1 MKRKLTFAAILI
13 SILAV
18 LSCTGRQ
25 GLQSAGSAVSSCD
38 LDSLREVWRSYNVA
52 GEYDSLIAGTLP
64 YYRKACEA
72 GDTLPLL
79 YTGTFIAQAYLFKE
93 NVDSVNYYLSY
104 ISPYEKACS
113 DPAIKAIYNI
123 VYGCYL
129 LKVEL
134 DYSKA
139 LSAFYEGL
147 EFAEQSGDVN
157 NQIVLLANISNIFYT
172 RSDRHGIEY
181 AQKAWRLADRDGVAD
196 FPRCQAYLVMAQMLQ
211 LSEEYPQM
219 LVLLD
224 KTGDIVDSCGFMS
237 LIPYTSIIYASYYR
251 EVESFRLADSSFR
264 RAIRYSGLAEPSMAS
279 YIYMQYGDFCRETG
293 KAANAAEAYLSGL
306 EISYRNNNAEFR
318 SELLQRL
325 SDISSESGDKAKAVY
340 YADALRRFRDSLA
353 TYRKELDF
361 NNLLLSYQRM
371 EHEHEIQKKE
381 LDLLR
386 ANKKILVSGSLVL
399 LVLVVSGFLL
409 LLYFRQRRMYRTLVL
424 QHRNYMQRLQSGEAG
439 DSEPVMEDPV
449 RREQPE
455 KPAGSDAY
463 EKDIYLRIEELMK
476 SSRIYRQKDLSLD
489 RLAEMLGTNRTYVSR
504 AINMFSGLTFYA
516 YLDLYRIRE
525 ATELISKSGEE
536 IPFKQMAD
544 DLGYNSVS
552 VFYKAFRKETGCTPG
567 RYRDEIRRIDS

>member
-1 MKRKLTFAAILI
+1 MRHKMTFMMVMV
-13 SILAV
+13 SFLAV

-25 GLQSAGSAVSSCD
+25 GTGLSASAVSSSE
-38 LDSLREVWRSYNVA
+38 LDSLRSMWRRYNVA
-52 GEYDSLIAGTLP
+52 GEYDSLITETLP

-72 GDTLPLL
+72 RDTLPLL

-93 NVDSVNYYLSY
+93 DVDSVNYYLSY
-104 ISPYEKACS
+104 ISGYEKACH
-113 DPAIKAIYNI
+113 DPAIKAIYEI
-123 VYGCYL
+123 VHGCYL

-134 DYSKA
+134 DYSEA
-139 LSAFYEGL
+139 LSAFYKGL
-147 EFAEQSGDVN
+147 EYAEESGDIN

-181 AQKAWRLADRDGVAD
+181 AQQAWNLADMPEVAD
-196 FPRCQAYLVMAQMLQ
+196 FPRCQAYIVMAQMLQ

-224 KTGDIVDSCGFMS
+224 RTEELIDSCGFIS

-251 EVESFRLADSSFR
+251 SIESFRLADSSFR
-264 RAIRYSGLAEPSMAS
+264 RAITYSRLAEPSMAS
-279 YIYMQYGDFCRETG
+279 FIYMQYGDFCRETG
-293 KAANAAEAYLSGL
+293 SDQKAREAYLSGL
-306 EISYRNNNAEFR
+306 DISYRNNNVEFR
-318 SELLQRL
+318 SELLQKL
-325 SDISSESGDKAKAVY
+325 SDICSESGDHEQAFY
-340 YADALRRFRDSLA
+340 YADALRHFRDSLA

-381 LDLLR
+381 LDLLK
-386 ANKKILVSGSLVL
+386 ANRKILMAGSLVL
-399 LVLVVSGFLL
+399 IVLIISGFLS

-424 QHRNYMQRLQSGEAG
+424 QHRSYMQRLNAEEGESRAHAQAA
-439 DSEPVMEDPV
+439 PVLT
-449 RREQPE
+449 EQE
-455 KPAGSDAY
+455 KPVGSDVCDR
-463 EKDIYLRIEELMK
+463 DIFLRIEDLMK

-489 RLAEMLGTNRTYVSR
+489 RLAEMTGTNRTYVSR
-504 AINMFSGLTFYA
+504 AINMYSGLTFYA
-516 YLDLYRIRE
+516 YLDFYRIRE
-525 ATELISKSGEE
+525 ATGQISEGSED

-567 RYRDEIRRIDS
+567 RYRDEIRRMNG